1 MIDVAVATTPFLDIT
16 FTGLDAIPKPGEE
29 FYAGGLHR
37 SPGGGAIT
45 AVGAARLGLSTA
57 LAGPLGADEDGVV
70 LRGALE
76 AEGIRLVA
84 PHPGRTATTVVMP
97 TNGERAMVTYD
108 EGVRTR
114 REDLVALR
122 ARAVVCG
129 LGDIDLVP
137 DGAAIYM
144 SCGDAEA
151 RGHAGHP
158 PSEFGRA
165 HVLLTNESE
174 ARLLTGAATAA
185 GAAEQLAELG
195 ADAIVTLGPHGAVA
209 VIGGAPYA
217 VPGTAI
223 GAVVDTT
230 GAGDL
235 FAAAYIWADLHG
247 AAPEDRLRWAVLYA
261 AMSVSVPTAVAG
273 AATASR
279 LIEEGVRHGL
289 AESQYVM
296 EPEE

>member
-1 MIDVAVATTPFLDIT
+1 VIDVAVATTPFLDIT

-57 LAGPLGADEDGVV
+57 LAGPLGADEDGAA
-70 LRGALE
+70 LRSALE

-97 TNGERAMVTYD
+97 MNGERAMVTYD

-114 REDLVALR
+114 REDLTALG

-129 LGDIDLVP
+129 LGEIDVVP

-144 SCGDAEA
+144 SCGDADA
-151 RGHAGHP
+151 RAYAGHLP
-158 PSEFGRA
+158 GEFGRA

-174 ARLLTGAATAA
+174 ARLLSGADTAA
-185 GAAEQLAELG
+185 GAAERLAALG
-195 ADAIVTLGPHGAVA
+195 ADAIVTLGAHGAVA
-209 VIGGAPYA
+209 VIGGEPVA
-217 VPGTAI
+217 VPGADT
-223 GAVVDTT
+223 GAAVDTT

-261 AMSVSVPTAVAG
+261 AMSVTVPTAVAG

-279 LIEEGVRHGL
+279 LIEEGARHGL
-289 AESQYVM
+289 AGSPYAKD
-296 EPEE
+296 PEE